1 MAACQVQCWDFE
13 TQQQTEKSISSHAS
27 IRAREVCIPDHLR
40 AIMISSC
47 WNVVQA
53 PSYNFVDLFCT
64 LYIVCY
70 ASYSHIARCSW
81 WRFSELHRFRIG
93 QALSVISTSRLWCN
107 VWESVTCCAEKRC
120 CSVAP
125 NFESVYCFLSAFVN
139 SQSCRKAQP
148 QNAQNSV
155 SLSRWFR
162 LDGGHQ
168 QAAGCVLQ
176 WEANHR

>member
-1 MAACQVQCWDFE
+1 MPAFVR
-13 TQQQTEKSISSHAS
+13 EKFAFLITCALSWFHHVEMWFKPLLIILSICS
-27 IRAREVCIPDHLR
+27 
-40 AIMISSC
+40 
-47 WNVVQA
+47 A
-53 PSYNFVDLFCT
+53 PCT
-64 LYIVCY
+64 LCATLPILILLDVPDGDSQNCIDSGLGKHCQSSQHHVCGVRAHLDITFVVY
-70 ASYSHIARCSW
+70 
-81 WRFSELHRFRIG
+81 
-93 QALSVISTSRLWCN
+93 

-176 WEANHR
+176 WEANPVSYTHLTLSTTLVV